1 VGQLDREIAGRLKDD
16 QDHRAVRA
24 IPGVGAVL
32 GAVFVTLVY
41 YGLRDGGIRCLAE
54 AGLSMSRD
62 AARRARRPSGIDAV
76 RPSGIDAVAKAQQ
89 LAKWSSS
96 GYMTWE
102 LG

>member
-1 VGQLDREIAGRLKDD
+1 MGVGQLDREIAGRLKDD

-54 AGLSMSRD
+54 AGLLMGRD
-62 AARRARRPSGIDAV
+62 AARPCSAAIRH
-76 RPSGIDAVAKAQQ
+76 
-89 LAKWSSS
+89 
-96 GYMTWE
+96 
-102 LG
+102 